1 MSLSR
6 QLISSLI
13 LGGAA
18 GGYTTASH
26 QIISLLR
33 QRARPYLFSNS
44 LPPPVVAS
52 ASQVFS
58 MLMKDSSLVS
68 KINENTK
75 RFRDGMTSAGFT
87 ISGEDHPICP
97 VMIGDAALA
106 TQMADDMLGKDQ
118 FGYVEKRGPKESK
131 QF

>member
-1 MSLSR
+1 MKTTSYSK
-6 QLISSLI
+6 LI
-13 LGGAA
+13 
-18 GGYTTASH
+18 
-26 QIISLLR
+26 QNLLL
-33 QRARPYLFSNS
+33 AT

-58 MLMKDSSLVS
+58 MLMQDSSFVS

-75 RFRDGMTSAGFT
+75 LFREGMTKAGFT

-106 TQMADDMLGKDQ
+106 TQMADDMLGKLKMRNFD
-118 FGYVEKRGPKESK
+118 
-131 QF
+131 

>member
-1 MSLSR
+1 M
-6 QLISSLI
+6 
-13 LGGAA
+13 
-18 GGYTTASH
+18 
-26 QIISLLR
+26 
-33 QRARPYLFSNS
+33 
-44 LPPPVVAS
+44 VAS

-106 TQMADDMLGKDQ
+106 TQMADDMLGKDR
-118 FGYVEKRGPKESK
+118 FWYVEKREHKGPKQLK
-131 QF
+131 IILNL